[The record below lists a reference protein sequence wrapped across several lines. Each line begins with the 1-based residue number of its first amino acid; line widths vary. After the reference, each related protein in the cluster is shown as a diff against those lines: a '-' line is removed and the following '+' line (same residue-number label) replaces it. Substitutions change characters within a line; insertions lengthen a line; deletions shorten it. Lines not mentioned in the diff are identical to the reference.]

1 VGGRSDQRRP
11 QSFVT
16 GWPLWRGRPLLG
28 QIDMSMLNERWV
40 GCSGRT
46 TLFNGEEVRSSG
58 CTRLQ
63 DARLYT
69 ISPDGFS
76 AEEWRM
82 FEAVG
87 GRVRTHDLWAYF
99 DAFVTHGA
107 SRCSI
112 PK

>member
-1 VGGRSDQRRP
+1 
-11 QSFVT
+11 
-16 GWPLWRGRPLLG
+16 
-28 QIDMSMLNERWV
+28 
-40 GCSGRT
+40 
-46 TLFNGEEVRSSG
+46 VRSSG

-69 ISPDGFS
+69 TSPDGFS

-82 FEAVG
+82 FEAVS
-87 GRVRTHDLWAYF
+87 GRARTHDLSAYF
-99 DAFVTHGA
+99 DAFVTPGA